1 LVKNFREEL
10 LNELL
15 QLVEV
20 VLVQKQNEI
29 GVGQIEKG
37 VLESRLAAILNPAN
51 IKEDN
56 TKSLAIVDAYLAD
69 KTG

>member
-1 LVKNFREEL
+1 M
-10 LNELL
+10 NELL

>member
-1 LVKNFREEL
+1 M
-10 LNELL
+10 
-15 QLVEV
+15 

-37 VLESRLAAILNPAN
+37 VLESRLAAIMNPAN

>member
-1 LVKNFREEL
+1 